1 MSPSENIQYDF
12 EWRPLNNYLAV
23 QRITPPDMRQG
34 SAAEPRLPS
43 EALYEW
49 IVLNGRSPLE
59 GLSLGEHYRLSDY
72 GVAGLALQSAGTVGE
87 ALQLIKTNMLLFRK
101 DIRGIAVRRSSCD
114 TVDVDIDLQDK
125 PDWPQSARLYHAN
138 VLASAAYAVFRDL
151 LLGEL
156 ELVRLRLP
164 ERNGDVRAYEEY
176 FRVPVYF
183 AGAGIT
189 FTLPEQL
196 LEAEI
201 ATANSAVFQAS
212 LALGSKAFNTRV
224 TREMGG
230 YRQRIVA
237 LLEVLQDRYP
247 SIAWVAAVEGHRAD
261 AAPTARR
268 RGHQLPGSARPGPP
282 RQGAPTAAG
291 RATAH
296 RGSRREA
303 GLHGYLQ
310 FSPRL
315 PSLDGTVCQRLSPG
329 PPRRQ
334 DRAAPGRTL
343 AGMIPFRA
351 ISADRGERRTGC
363 TQPGKKPRAAPI
375 RPSRSLRRGRTAS
388 PAGKRRD

>member
-189 FTLPEQL
+189 FTLPEEL

-247 SIAWVAAVEGHRAD
+247 SIAWVARQLKVTERTLRRRLADEGTNYREVLDLVRHDRARQLLRD
-261 AAPTARR
+261 ERLRIEEVAERLGYMDTSSFRHAFRRWTGQCANDYRQTRLAGKTARR
-268 RGHQLPGSARPGPP
+268 Q
-282 RQGAPTAAG
+282 
-291 RATAH
+291 
-296 RGSRREA
+296 
-303 GLHGYLQ
+303 
-310 FSPRL
+310 
-315 PSLDGTVCQRLSPG
+315 
-329 PPRRQ
+329 
-334 DRAAPGRTL
+334 
-343 AGMIPFRA
+343 
-351 ISADRGERRTGC
+351 GER
-363 TQPGKKPRAAPI
+363 
-375 RPSRSLRRGRTAS
+375 
-388 PAGKRRD
+388 

>member
-49 IVLNGRSPLE
+49 IVLNGRSPGRPE
-59 GLSLGEHYRLSDY
+59 PGEHYRLSDY

-101 DIRGIAVRRSSCD
+101 DIRRIAVRRSSCD

-151 LLGEL
+151 LLGDL

-183 AGAGIT
+183 AGEGIT
-189 FTLPEQL
+189 FTLPEEL

-201 ATANSAVFQAS
+201 ATANSAVLPRWRSAAR
-212 LALGSKAFNTRV
+212 LFNTRV

-247 SIAWVAAVEGHRAD
+247 SIAWVARQLKVTER
-261 AAPTARR
+261 TLRR
-268 RGHQLPGSARPGPP
+268 RLADEGTNYREVLDLVRHDRARQLLRDERLRIAEVAERLATWIPP
-282 RQGAPTAAG
+282 V
-291 RATAH
+291 
-296 RGSRREA
+296 
-303 GLHGYLQ
+303 
-310 FSPRL
+310 SPRL
-315 PSLDGTVCQRLSPG
+315 PPLDGTVRQRLSPG
-329 PPRRQ
+329 PHRRQ

-343 AGMIPFRA
+343 AGMIPSGQFLRIGA
-351 ISADRGERRTGC
+351 KANRLHAARE
-363 TQPGKKPRAAPI
+363 KPRAAPI

-388 PAGKRRD
+388 PAGKCRD

>member
-1 MSPSENIQYDF
+1 M
-12 EWRPLNNYLAV
+12 
-23 QRITPPDMRQG
+23 
-34 SAAEPRLPS
+34 
-43 EALYEW
+43 
-49 IVLNGRSPLE
+49 
-59 GLSLGEHYRLSDY
+59 
-72 GVAGLALQSAGTVGE
+72 GE

-189 FTLPEQL
+189 FTLPEEL

-247 SIAWVAAVEGHRAD
+247 SIAWVARQLKVTER
-261 AAPTARR
+261 TLRR
-268 RGHQLPGSARPGPP
+268 RLADEGTNYREVLDLVRHDRARQLLRDERLRIEEVA
-282 RQGAPTAAG
+282 
-291 RATAH
+291 
-296 RGSRREA
+296 EA

>member
-1 MSPSENIQYDF
+1 MD
-12 EWRPLNNYLAV
+12 R
-23 QRITPPDMRQG
+23 
-34 SAAEPRLPS
+34 AERTL
-43 EALYEW
+43 
-49 IVLNGRSPLE
+49 PLE

-189 FTLPEQL
+189 FTLPEEL

-212 LALGSKAFNTRV
+212 LALGSKAFT
-224 TREMGG
+224 
-230 YRQRIVA
+230 
-237 LLEVLQDRYP
+237 P
-247 SIAWVAAVEGHRAD
+247 
-261 AAPTARR
+261 
-268 RGHQLPGSARPGPP
+268 
-282 RQGAPTAAG
+282 
-291 RATAH
+291 
-296 RGSRREA
+296 
-303 GLHGYLQ
+303 
-310 FSPRL
+310 
-315 PSLDGTVCQRLSPG
+315 
-329 PPRRQ
+329 
-334 DRAAPGRTL
+334 
-343 AGMIPFRA
+343 
-351 ISADRGERRTGC
+351 
-363 TQPGKKPRAAPI
+363 
-375 RPSRSLRRGRTAS
+375 AS
-388 PAGKRRD
+388 PARWAATANASWHCWRCYRTATRASPGSPGS

>member
-1 MSPSENIQYDF
+1 MIEVIVGAIRLEAQDIHSFELFRADGAALPSFEPGAHIDLHLPNGLVRQFENIQYDF

-189 FTLPEQL
+189 FTLPEEL

-247 SIAWVAAVEGHRAD
+247 SIAWVARQLKVTERTLRRRLADEGTNYREVLDLVRHDRARQLLRD
-261 AAPTARR
+261 ERLRIEEVAERLGYMDTSSFRHAFRRWTGQCANDYRQARLAGKTARR
-268 RGHQLPGSARPGPP
+268 Q
-282 RQGAPTAAG
+282 
-291 RATAH
+291 
-296 RGSRREA
+296 
-303 GLHGYLQ
+303 
-310 FSPRL
+310 
-315 PSLDGTVCQRLSPG
+315 
-329 PPRRQ
+329 
-334 DRAAPGRTL
+334 
-343 AGMIPFRA
+343 
-351 ISADRGERRTGC
+351 GER
-363 TQPGKKPRAAPI
+363 
-375 RPSRSLRRGRTAS
+375 
-388 PAGKRRD
+388 

>member
-49 IVLNGRSPLE
+49 IVLNGRSPGRPE
-59 GLSLGEHYRLSDY
+59 PGEHYRLSDY

-189 FTLPEQL
+189 FTSPRNCSRPRSPLPTPPCSRPRWRS
-196 LEAEI
+196 AARPSTPASPARWA
-201 ATANSAVFQAS
+201 ATANAS
-212 LALGSKAFNTRV
+212 WHCWRCYRTATR
-224 TREMGG
+224 
-230 YRQRIVA
+230 A
-237 LLEVLQDRYP
+237 
-247 SIAWVAAVEGHRAD
+247 S
-261 AAPTARR
+261 
-268 RGHQLPGSARPGPP
+268 PGSPG
-282 RQGAPTAAG
+282 
-291 RATAH
+291 
-296 RGSRREA
+296 S
-303 GLHGYLQ
+303 
-310 FSPRL
+310 
-315 PSLDGTVCQRLSPG
+315 
-329 PPRRQ
+329 
-334 DRAAPGRTL
+334 
-343 AGMIPFRA
+343 
-351 ISADRGERRTGC
+351 
-363 TQPGKKPRAAPI
+363 
-375 RPSRSLRRGRTAS
+375 
-388 PAGKRRD
+388 

>member
-164 ERNGDVRAYEEY
+164 ERNGDGRAYEEY

-189 FTLPEQL
+189 FTLPEEL

-247 SIAWVAAVEGHRAD
+247 SIAWVARQLKVTERTLRRRLADEGTNYREVLDLVRHDRARQLLRD
-261 AAPTARR
+261 ERLRIEEVAERLGYMDTSSFRHAFRRWTGQCANDYRQARLAGKTARR
-268 RGHQLPGSARPGPP
+268 Q
-282 RQGAPTAAG
+282 
-291 RATAH
+291 
-296 RGSRREA
+296 
-303 GLHGYLQ
+303 
-310 FSPRL
+310 
-315 PSLDGTVCQRLSPG
+315 
-329 PPRRQ
+329 
-334 DRAAPGRTL
+334 
-343 AGMIPFRA
+343 
-351 ISADRGERRTGC
+351 GER
-363 TQPGKKPRAAPI
+363 
-375 RPSRSLRRGRTAS
+375 
-388 PAGKRRD
+388 

>member
-1 MSPSENIQYDF
+1 MD
-12 EWRPLNNYLAV
+12 R
-23 QRITPPDMRQG
+23 
-34 SAAEPRLPS
+34 AER
-43 EALYEW
+43 AL
-49 IVLNGRSPLE
+49 PLE

-151 LLGEL
+151 LLGDL

-183 AGAGIT
+183 AGEGIT
-189 FTLPEQL
+189 FTLPEEL

-247 SIAWVAAVEGHRAD
+247 SIAWVARQLKVTERTLRRRLADEGTNYREVLNLVRHDRARQLLRD
-261 AAPTARR
+261 ERLRIEEVAERLGYMDTSSFRHAFRRWTGQCANDYRQTRLAGKTARR
-268 RGHQLPGSARPGPP
+268 Q
-282 RQGAPTAAG
+282 
-291 RATAH
+291 
-296 RGSRREA
+296 
-303 GLHGYLQ
+303 
-310 FSPRL
+310 
-315 PSLDGTVCQRLSPG
+315 
-329 PPRRQ
+329 
-334 DRAAPGRTL
+334 
-343 AGMIPFRA
+343 
-351 ISADRGERRTGC
+351 GER
-363 TQPGKKPRAAPI
+363 
-375 RPSRSLRRGRTAS
+375 
-388 PAGKRRD
+388 

>member
-101 DIRGIAVRRSSCD
+101 DIRRIAVRRSSCD

-151 LLGEL
+151 LLGDL

-176 FRVPVYF
+176 YR
-183 AGAGIT
+183 
-189 FTLPEQL
+189 
-196 LEAEI
+196 
-201 ATANSAVFQAS
+201 
-212 LALGSKAFNTRV
+212 LGR
-224 TREMGG
+224 
-230 YRQRIVA
+230 
-237 LLEVLQDRYP
+237 P
-247 SIAWVAAVEGHRAD
+247 AVEGHRAD

-315 PSLDGTVCQRLSPG
+315 PPLDGTVRQRLSPG
-329 PPRRQ
+329 PHRRQ

-343 AGMIPFRA
+343 AGMIPLRA

-388 PAGKRRD
+388 PAGKCRD

>member
-12 EWRPLNNYLAV
+12 EWRPLSNYLAV

-151 LLGEL
+151 LLGEP

-176 FRVPVYF
+176 FRVP
-183 AGAGIT
+183 
-189 FTLPEQL
+189 
-196 LEAEI
+196 
-201 ATANSAVFQAS
+201 
-212 LALGSKAFNTRV
+212 
-224 TREMGG
+224 
-230 YRQRIVA
+230 
-237 LLEVLQDRYP
+237 
-247 SIAWVAAVEGHRAD
+247 
-261 AAPTARR
+261 
-268 RGHQLPGSARPGPP
+268 
-282 RQGAPTAAG
+282 
-291 RATAH
+291 
-296 RGSRREA
+296 
-303 GLHGYLQ
+303 
-310 FSPRL
+310 
-315 PSLDGTVCQRLSPG
+315 
-329 PPRRQ
+329 
-334 DRAAPGRTL
+334 
-343 AGMIPFRA
+343 
-351 ISADRGERRTGC
+351 
-363 TQPGKKPRAAPI
+363 
-375 RPSRSLRRGRTAS
+375 
-388 PAGKRRD
+388 

>member
-151 LLGEL
+151 LLGDL

-183 AGAGIT
+183 AGEGIT
-189 FTLPEQL
+189 FTLPEEL

-201 ATANSAVFQAS
+201 ATANSP
-212 LALGSKAFNTRV
+212 
-224 TREMGG
+224 
-230 YRQRIVA
+230 
-237 LLEVLQDRYP
+237 LL
-247 SIAWVAAVEGHRAD
+247 
-261 AAPTARR
+261 
-268 RGHQLPGSARPGPP
+268 
-282 RQGAPTAAG
+282 
-291 RATAH
+291 
-296 RGSRREA
+296 
-303 GLHGYLQ
+303 
-310 FSPRL
+310 
-315 PSLDGTVCQRLSPG
+315 
-329 PPRRQ
+329 
-334 DRAAPGRTL
+334 
-343 AGMIPFRA
+343 
-351 ISADRGERRTGC
+351 
-363 TQPGKKPRAAPI
+363 
-375 RPSRSLRRGRTAS
+375 
-388 PAGKRRD
+388 

>member
-151 LLGEL
+151 LLGDL

-176 FRVPVYF
+176 FRVPVY
-183 AGAGIT
+183 
-189 FTLPEQL
+189 
-196 LEAEI
+196 
-201 ATANSAVFQAS
+201 
-212 LALGSKAFNTRV
+212 
-224 TREMGG
+224 
-230 YRQRIVA
+230 
-237 LLEVLQDRYP
+237 LQDRYP
-247 SIAWVAAVEGHRAD
+247 SIAWVARQLKVTERTLRRRLADEGTNYREVLDLVRHDRARQLLRD
-261 AAPTARR
+261 ERLRIEEVAERLGYMDTSSFRHAFRRWTGQCANDYRQTRLAGKTARR
-268 RGHQLPGSARPGPP
+268 Q
-282 RQGAPTAAG
+282 
-291 RATAH
+291 
-296 RGSRREA
+296 
-303 GLHGYLQ
+303 
-310 FSPRL
+310 
-315 PSLDGTVCQRLSPG
+315 
-329 PPRRQ
+329 
-334 DRAAPGRTL
+334 
-343 AGMIPFRA
+343 
-351 ISADRGERRTGC
+351 GER
-363 TQPGKKPRAAPI
+363 
-375 RPSRSLRRGRTAS
+375 
-388 PAGKRRD
+388 